1 MHVSVPSTH
10 KNELNV
16 SFFVMPAHLYQQN
29 PSPCRVPPTQ
39 VPSCP
44 PEQPSSQPAPQTCLQ
59 EEGLN
64 LRKQH
69 ELLCVKKKEEKTLL
83 ELRASDSMYSAP
95 AKLKKKKKKKKP
107 GFNDSESACFAK
119 HIEVPSSHSR
129 ERERNWLGPRQPSLP
144 PKYFELSKSLNNFS

>member
-95 AKLKKKKKKKKP
+95 AKLKKKKKKKKSQGSMTQKVLALLNTSKYLPLTQGKGRGTGWDP
-107 GFNDSESACFAK
+107 GS
-119 HIEVPSSHSR
+119 P
-129 ERERNWLGPRQPSLP
+129 LSLP
-144 PKYFELSKSLNNFS
+144 NILSYQKA